1 MKKNQFQKMKKSSK
15 RYSKKLN
22 LLSVIISP
30 LILMIEEI
38 VFVAEIFREEQII
51 LKFLY
56 DAGKMIL
63 KSLII
68 LIYIFLSGT

>member
-1 MKKNQFQKMKKSSK
+1 
-15 RYSKKLN
+15 
-22 LLSVIISP
+22 
-30 LILMIEEI
+30 MIEEI

>member
-1 MKKNQFQKMKKSSK
+1 M
-15 RYSKKLN
+15 L
-22 LLSVIISP
+22 
-30 LILMIEEI
+30 EEI

-63 KSLII
+63 QSLII
-68 LIYIFLSGT
+68 LIYKFLSGT